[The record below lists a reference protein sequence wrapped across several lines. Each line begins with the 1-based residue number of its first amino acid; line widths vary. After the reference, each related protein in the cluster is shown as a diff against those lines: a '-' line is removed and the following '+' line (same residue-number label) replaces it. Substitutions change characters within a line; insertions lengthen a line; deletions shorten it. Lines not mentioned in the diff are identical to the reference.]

1 MFKKG
6 KRDLQRA
13 LRDHK
18 HNATDWGGVA
28 HWYDKHL
35 EDKDSYHAQ
44 VVAPNLDRIV
54 ALRQGETLLELGCG
68 QGFFLEKFS
77 ARTNPA
83 NLFGVDL
90 GKELIALATQK
101 NHNINYVVAS
111 ADDATL
117 LPNRTFD
124 VITIVLA
131 LQNMRD
137 MNAVI
142 ANAARLLNAKGRLYI
157 VLNHPAFRIPKQS
170 DWAFDQKTKTQ
181 TRVMKKYLSEEE
193 IAIDMNPGSTHN
205 KAITTSFH
213 RPLQV
218 YSKAFHKHGFAI
230 TKIEEWISHK
240 KSEAGVRAEAEDYAR
255 KEFPLFMCLELK
267 KVQ

>member
-6 KRDLQRA
+6 KRDLKKAIQS
-13 LRDHK
+13 HTNK
-18 HNATDWGGVA
+18 ATDWGSVA

-44 VVAPNLDRIV
+44 VVAPNLSRLVD
-54 ALRQGETLLELGCG
+54 LKKGETLLELGCG
-68 QGFFLEKFS
+68 QGYFLEKFT
-77 ARTNPA
+77 AQTDAA

-101 NHNINYVVAS
+101 NQNIHYAVAS

-117 LPNRTFD
+117 FPDRTFD
-124 VITIVLA
+124 VVTIVLA

-142 ANAARLLNAKGRLYI
+142 ANAARLLNVKGRLYI

-170 DWAFDQKTKTQ
+170 DWAFDQKTNTQ
-181 TRVMKKYLSEEE
+181 TRVLKKYLSEEE
-193 IAIDMNPGSTHN
+193 IAIDMNPGSTQN
-205 KAITTSFH
+205 KATTTSFH

-218 YSKAFHKHGFAI
+218 YSKAFHKHGLAI

-240 KSEAGVRAEAEDYAR
+240 KSEAGVRAEAEDRAR
-255 KEFPLFMCLELK
+255 KEFPLFMCLELRK
-267 KVQ
+267 LN

>member
-6 KRDLQRA
+6 KHDLKRA
-13 LRDHK
+13 IQSHT
-18 HNATDWGGVA
+18 HSNTDWGSVA

-35 EDKDSYHAQ
+35 EDKDSYHVQ
-44 VVAPNLDRIV
+44 VVAPNL
-54 ALRQGETLLELGCG
+54 LRLINLKRGETLLELGCG
-68 QGFFLEKFS
+68 QGFFLEKFL
-77 ARTNPA
+77 ACTDPK

-90 GKELIALATQK
+90 GKELIAIATQK

-111 ADDATL
+111 ADDASL
-117 LPNRTFD
+117 FPNRNFD
-124 VITIVLA
+124 VVTIVLA

-142 ANAARLLNAKGRLYI
+142 ANAARFLNEKGRLYI

-170 DWAFDQKTKTQ
+170 DWAFDQKSGLQK
-181 TRVMKKYLSEEE
+181 RVLNKYLSEEE
-193 IAIDMNPGSTHN
+193 IPIDMNPGSTRN
-205 KAITTSFH
+205 KETTTSFH

-218 YSKAFHKHGFAI
+218 YSKAFHKHGLAI

-240 KSEAGVRAEAEDYAR
+240 KSEEGVRAKAEDCAR
-255 KEFPLFMCLELK
+255 KEFPLFMCLELRK
-267 KVQ
+267 LV